1 MLRPAPKDAV
11 QAQNRMKLR
20 MILAATEPNRALFP
34 IERIVG
40 HHDVAHTSDLKHFLN
55 EALYRLRSE
64 ESPRLPQPRSIGRNP
79 KRVQDGDNA
88 AGGFGNGAVF
98 DKQCL
103 PDSFGAL
110 AF

>member
-11 QAQNRMKLR
+11 QAQNRVKLR
-20 MILAATEPNRALFP
+20 MILAATEPNRALLP

-64 ESPRLPQPRSIGRNP
+64 ETPRVDSEMGLFSTNNACQIASARSLFESCQYSSGVLSEERKNSAS
-79 KRVQDGDNA
+79 R
-88 AGGFGNGAVF
+88 
-98 DKQCL
+98 
-103 PDSFGAL
+103 
-110 AF
+110 